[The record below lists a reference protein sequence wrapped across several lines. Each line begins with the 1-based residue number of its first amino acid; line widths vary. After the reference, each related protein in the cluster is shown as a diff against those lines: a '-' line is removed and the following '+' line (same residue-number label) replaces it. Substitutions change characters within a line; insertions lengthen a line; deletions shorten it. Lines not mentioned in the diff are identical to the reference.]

1 MQHELNLET
10 VSYELGVLSLVA
22 EDQTPSVG
30 QSFLSRIVSAITP
43 AKLTRAT
50 PTTSK
55 PPHVRGRRELSAS
68 ASVTRVYNR
77 AKPATA
83 LTTPARGKRQTE
95 VFKTLLGPSPR
106 RSTYKPELDFTA
118 EGFELQE
125 FSAVRKS
132 GSKASITSSGSDY
145 TDFQAPQNHP
155 SPDPLSFSCTT
166 NMTSPLDSDRTPTPR
181 RSLRIARRRSVN
193 QKFPTLSVLSQVSK
207 LAASISILQ
216 LSICLSITVTH
227 LQRQST

>member
-1 MQHELNLET
+1 MTCSMSPTWKLL
-10 VSYELGVLSLVA
+10 LGVLLSLVA

-43 AKLTRAT
+43 AKLIRAT

-68 ASVTRVYNR
+68 ALYNR

-83 LTTPARGKRQTE
+83 LTTPARRKRQTE

-132 GSKASITSSGSDY
+132 GSKASIASSGSDY

-155 SPDPLSFSCTT
+155 SPDPSSFSCTT
-166 NMTSPLDSDRTPTPR
+166 NMKSPLDSDRTPTPR

-207 LAASISILQ
+207 LAASIFILQ

-227 LQRQST
+227 LQRKST

>member
-1 MQHELNLET
+1 MQHKPNLET
-10 VSYELGVLSLVA
+10 VTYELGVFSLVA

-55 PPHVRGRRELSAS
+55 PPRVRGRRELSAS
-68 ASVTRVYNR
+68 ASITQVYNR

-95 VFKTLLGPSPR
+95 IFKTLLWPSPR

-132 GSKASITSSGSDY
+132 GSKASIASSGSDY

-155 SPDPLSFSCTT
+155 SPDPSSFSCTT

-181 RSLRIARRRSVN
+181 RSLRIARRQSVN
-193 QKFPTLSVLSQVSK
+193 QKFPTLSVLSQVK
-207 LAASISILQ
+207 
-216 LSICLSITVTH
+216 
-227 LQRQST
+227 

>member
-1 MQHELNLET
+1 MQHEPNLET
-10 VSYELGVLSLVA
+10 VSYKLGVLSLVA

-95 VFKTLLGPSPR
+95 VFKTLLGPR

-132 GSKASITSSGSDY
+132 GSKASIASSGSDY

-207 LAASISILQ
+207 LAASIFILQ
-216 LSICLSITVTH
+216 LSICLSTTVTH
-227 LQRQST
+227 LQTQST